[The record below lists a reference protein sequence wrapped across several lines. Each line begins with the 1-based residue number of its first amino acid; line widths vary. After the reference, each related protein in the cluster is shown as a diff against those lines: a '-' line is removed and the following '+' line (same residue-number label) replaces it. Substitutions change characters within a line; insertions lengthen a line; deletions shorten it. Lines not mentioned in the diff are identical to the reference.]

1 MSTTAA
7 SPAAAPEPEPLS
19 AVGRILNIFTAPSKT
34 FLDLKRKATW
44 TSWVAPWFLSA
55 IFAWIFVVVMAQKI
69 GFEQISE
76 NQLRLQPKQAEQIE
90 KLPPEQRAQ
99 QMKLSLAITKGISY
113 GIPFMSLIFLA
124 IVALIL
130 MATFN
135 FGVGAELSFKLS
147 LAIVMYASLPG
158 IIKSVLG
165 IVAMFAG
172 LDPEGFYPQNPVA
185 TNPGYF
191 LNPMESP
198 VLYQAL
204 TAVDVITIWMLVLTA
219 IGFSTVSKMSKGTT
233 MAVVFGWY
241 IAVTLFGT
249 AMAAIF
255 R

>member
-1 MSTTAA
+1 MSTA
-7 SPAAAPEPEPLS
+7 PPVAPEPAPLS
-19 AVGRILNIFTAPSKT
+19 EAGRIVNSFIAPSKV
-34 FLDLKRKATW
+34 FLDLKRKTTG
-44 TSWVAPWFLSA
+44 TSWIAPWFLA
-55 IFAWIFVVVMAQKI
+55 AVFAWIFVAVMAQKI

-90 KLPPEQRAQ
+90 KMPAEQRAQ
-99 QMKLSLAITKGISY
+99 QVKISLAITKGISY
-113 GIPFMSLIFLA
+113 GIPFMSLIFLV

-135 FGVGAELSFKLS
+135 FGVGAELSFKMC

-158 IIKSVLG
+158 IVKSVLG

-191 LNPMESP
+191 LNPVESP

-241 IAVTLFGT
+241 LAVTLFGVGIT
-249 AMAAIF
+249 VLF
-255 R
+255 S